1 MTEQYSPLSFCQE
14 LLLYQELFSGFT
26 PTVSRIATIQGPL
39 DIAAFK
45 WAADM
50 TLRQH
55 EPLRSTWTWSSGEP
69 VASLLPFDPEIAAVT
84 MLNRDASSLAAA
96 SAGPIGMIASGPPH
110 MRHWLVPIGP
120 DEHLWVFGAH
130 HMASDAVSL
139 KLYGE
144 TFRRAYAGLP
154 IDDGPTTSAIYAR
167 AQRDW
172 LRTPAAQAE
181 FEWWQRRLDGIPAQ
195 AIPAEASTDP
205 DIVAVERQELR
216 IQIDADFVIGAARA
230 ARVPVAALFL
240 AAYARTTAVR
250 TGSLST
256 HVFTNLP
263 GRSLRGAS
271 SATGAFYNSVPVTLS
286 GDDDL
291 HTAVV
296 ETADALLEA
305 LDHQEVPVALLSL
318 GAVERGGIAL
328 AERFPVSFNVVD
340 HPLASFRL
348 PGCRLLEF
356 DGTGLGRP
364 GWGLSDP
371 TPLGNGAP
379 TARAAMD
386 WLVSVLPTSILV
398 TLEYTPNFIDR
409 ADVMKLLTDYGKA
422 ISTLFAARPD
432 LASEDAGLIADWSG
446 EP

>member
-1 MTEQYSPLSFCQE
+1 MTELYSPLSFCQE
-14 LLLYQELFSGFT
+14 LLLYQELFSGFP

-39 DIAAFK
+39 DLAAFK
-45 WAADM
+45 RGADM

-69 VASLLPFDPEIAAVT
+69 VASLLPFDPEAPSVT
-84 MLNRDASSLAAA
+84 MLEREADGLAAA
-96 SAGPIGMIASGPPH
+96 SAGPIGMTASKPPH
-110 MRHWLVPIGP
+110 MRHWLVPTGP
-120 DEHLWVFGAH
+120 DEHLWVFGVH

-144 TFRRAYAGLP
+144 TFRQAYAALP
-154 IDDGPTTSAIYAR
+154 ISDAPTTSAIYAR

-172 LRTPAAQAE
+172 LRTPAAQAD
-181 FEWWQRRLDGIPAQ
+181 FEWWQRRLESIPAQ
-195 AIPAEASTDP
+195 AIPAAAASNP
-205 DIVAVERQELR
+205 DFVAVERQELR
-216 IQIDADFVIGAARA
+216 IRIDADSVIGAARV

-240 AAYARTTAVR
+240 AAYAGTAAVR
-250 TGSLST
+250 TGSPFT

-263 GRSLRGAS
+263 GRSLRGAG
-271 SATGAFYNSVPVTLS
+271 SATGAFYNSVPVKLS

-291 HTAVV
+291 DTAVV

-318 GAVERGGIAL
+318 GAVERGGIPL

-340 HPLASFRL
+340 HPLGSFRL
-348 PGCRLLEF
+348 PGCRLLES

-364 GWGLSDP
+364 RWGLTGP

-379 TARAAMD
+379 SVRAAMD

-409 ADVMKLLTDYGKA
+409 ADVEKLLSDYEGA
-422 ISTLFAARPD
+422 LCALFAEGPNS
-432 LASEDAGLIADWSG
+432 ASKEAGLIADWSV